1 VDIQKQFTVRQL
13 NDIMFKEHFD
23 LRNEKKKYAH
33 FKNKAMVQSFRENV
47 FGYVKRKAG
56 L

>member
-1 VDIQKQFTVRQL
+1 
-13 NDIMFKEHFD
+13 MFKEHFD